1 MSTTKMK
8 ASELIEKIMEDP
20 SFLEERGTLVDPLL
34 MQIVKLEKR
43 HLYGMETTSDRKRR
57 DELENLM
64 RKEFAE

>member
-1 MSTTKMK
+1 MK